1 MGADANE
8 NRPDQDPLVG
18 TVISDRYRIE
28 RLIGVG
34 GVGSVYRATQLG
46 LDRGVAL
53 KVLKPELTE
62 SHTAM
67 ERFAREARTA
77 ARLQHPHIV
86 TVHDFG
92 AMPDGRAYLVMELLT
107 GLNLAQWIRKH
118 RPTDLARAA
127 EYLSLVCGAVG
138 ALHDS
143 GIIHRDIKPSNI
155 MIVDQPGGATVKVV
169 DFGLVRPNISDD
181 ATDLTGGLVLGTPEF
196 MAPELFTGQKPD
208 ERSDIYALGV
218 TAYEAITG
226 VLPFGTGTF
235 REMFHRHTN
244 LIAPRPSALRSDLPE
259 RVDELLYR
267 ALHKAAARRYTF
279 AGDFADAVRATF
291 QRDAAIPKP
300 QPPAAPFEPP
310 PTPFDERVTRIG
322 AILLVEDDVAARDA
336 LVAALERRGFEV
348 TTASDGIDAFLL
360 LGSGRFDVI
369 LSDVTMPNL
378 DGMALLRLLSQKGIA
393 TPVIL
398 LTATISERDSELGR
412 ALGAAGIVPKSSD
425 LDELFATIARVLDRA
440 GPDPTDGA

>member
-1 MGADANE
+1 VGADANE

-127 EYLSLVCGAVG
+127 EYLALVCGAVG

-169 DFGLVRPNISDD
+169 DFGLVRPTISDD

-226 VLPFGTGTF
+226 VLPF
-235 REMFHRHTN
+235 
-244 LIAPRPSALRSDLPE
+244 
-259 RVDELLYR
+259 
-267 ALHKAAARRYTF
+267 
-279 AGDFADAVRATF
+279 
-291 QRDAAIPKP
+291 
-300 QPPAAPFEPP
+300 
-310 PTPFDERVTRIG
+310 
-322 AILLVEDDVAARDA
+322 
-336 LVAALERRGFEV
+336 
-348 TTASDGIDAFLL
+348 
-360 LGSGRFDVI
+360 
-369 LSDVTMPNL
+369 
-378 DGMALLRLLSQKGIA
+378 
-393 TPVIL
+393 
-398 LTATISERDSELGR
+398 
-412 ALGAAGIVPKSSD
+412 
-425 LDELFATIARVLDRA
+425 
-440 GPDPTDGA
+440 